1 MLLYVLLV
9 PVLIFRKMPKDHPA
23 DVSVAGIHAVFLSL
37 HSTLPGIIRV
47 LRKVPVGVSG
57 YYTSF
62 LICPKGYTKQVVQ
75 DVDVV
80 PVPVLS
86 I

>member
-1 MLLYVLLV
+1 M

-23 DVSVAGIHAVFLSL
+23 DVSVVGIHVAFLSL
-37 HSTLPGIIRV
+37 HNIPPGIIRV

-62 LICPKGYTKQVVQ
+62 LICPRGYTKQVVQ
-75 DVDVV
+75 GVDVV
-80 PVPVLS
+80 PVPVL
-86 I
+86 